1 MTLVILVMFIA
12 FFILLFIGVPIAV
25 SLGLSGIAAILIT
38 GADTS
43 LLMVPQKIIGGLNSF
58 TLLAI
63 PLFLLA
69 GNIMAKAKISDKL
82 IDLAALIVGKLPG
95 GLAHV
100 SVGSSA
106 MFGAI
111 SGSAPA
117 TTAAIGSIM
126 IPNMENRGY
135 NKVYS
140 ASVISSAGVLGLII
154 PPSITMVLY
163 GVTAGVSIG
172 DLFISGIVP
181 GILLAIG
188 LMVLNYFLLKKDK
201 TTVTKSMEMGS
212 SVKVI
217 LNSFWALLL
226 PVIIIGGIYSGIFT
240 PTESA
245 AVACLYGIIIG
256 FFVYRTLNFKNLYIA
271 LKDTAQ
277 STAMIMILIG
287 SAHIFSAI
295 IASERV
301 PEKVAGVMLSF
312 TDNQVIIMLLLLL
325 LLLIVGTFLE
335 NVASI
340 VLVVPTVVGI
350 LEHAQIDLV
359 YFGVFMV
366 IALAV
371 GQITPPVGL
380 NLFVASEIAGI
391 RFESM
396 VRQII
401 PYLVFYIIAL
411 IIFIFFPG
419 LLTMLI

>member
-1 MTLVILVMFIA
+1 MVVIMFVV
-12 FFILLFIGVPIAV
+12 FFILLFLGVPIAIA
-25 SLGLSGIAAILIT
+25 LGLAGVGAILIT
-38 GADTS
+38 GADIS
-43 LLMVPQKIIGGLNSF
+43 LLIVPQKLIAGLNSF

-82 IDLAALIVGKLPG
+82 IDLAALIVGRLPG

-117 TTAAIGSIM
+117 TTAGIGSIM
-126 IPNMENRGY
+126 IPNMEKRGY
-135 NKVYS
+135 DKSYS
-140 ASVISSAGVLGLII
+140 ASVVASAGVLGLII

-172 DLFISGIVP
+172 DLFIAGIVP
-181 GILLAIG
+181 GVLLASG
-188 LMVLNYFLLKKDK
+188 LMILNYFLLRKDK
-201 TTVTKSMEMGS
+201 TSATAKMETESPG
-212 SVKVI
+212 KVI
-217 LNSFWALLL
+217 INSLWALLL

-245 AVACLYGIIIG
+245 AVACLYGILIG
-256 FFVYRTLNFKNLYIA
+256 MFVYRTLSLKQLYVA
-271 LKDTAQ
+271 LKETAQ
-277 STAMIMILIG
+277 STAMIMILIA
-287 SAHIFSAI
+287 SAHIFSFV

-301 PEKVAGVMLSF
+301 PQRIAETVLSI
-312 TDNQVIIMLLLLL
+312 TDNQILIMFLLLLI
-325 LLLIVGTFLE
+325 LLIVGTFLE

-340 VLVVPTVVGI
+340 VLVVPTVIGI
-350 LEHAQIDLV
+350 LEYAQIDFV
-359 YFGVFMV
+359 YFGVFMI

-380 NLFVASEIAGI
+380 NLFVASDIAKI

-396 VRQII
+396 VKRII
-401 PYLVFYIIAL
+401 PY
-411 IIFIFFPG
+411 IIFYVVALLIFILYPG
-419 LLTMLI
+419 LLTIY